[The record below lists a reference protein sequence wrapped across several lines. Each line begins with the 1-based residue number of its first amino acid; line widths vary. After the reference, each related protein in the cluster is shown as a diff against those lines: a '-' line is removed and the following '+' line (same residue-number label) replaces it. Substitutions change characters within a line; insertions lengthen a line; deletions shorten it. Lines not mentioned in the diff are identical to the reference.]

1 MSALGESTGKK
12 LRRHLIAVWSVG
24 AVFVLTM
31 FATRY
36 VEMDVS
42 PVYLAAVMFSTWR
55 GGLGAGLLATALS
68 AVVGA
73 FFFFPPAYSFKV
85 DGEDLL
91 ELGVFTLAALI
102 ISSLSAARERAFARE
117 QAAREEAEAANA
129 VKDEFL
135 AAVSHELRTPLTTI
149 KTLTRVL
156 LRKNPTEEE
165 RREYLEDIASECDRQ
180 IDLVHNLLDLSR
192 VKVGGVEIRSGRV
205 DVGEALQACEK
216 IERAAAA
223 ERNQELVVESASD
236 LPPVRADK
244 SALRRALCAVV
255 ENAIKYTPDGG
266 RIILRARRDEDGG
279 QVAIEVEDTGVGI
292 RAEDLPRI
300 FDRFY
305 RGRAGAGDGAG
316 NLDEQEVPGIG
327 LGLHLASVLVEGM
340 GGSIEA
346 SSRVGHGSTFTLR
359 LPVWRDETDDEANV
373 DEGGWA
379 TSSVKAP
386 AESLASGAVKR
397 EGLPNG

>member
-1 MSALGESTGKK
+1 VSTPGESTGSK
-12 LRRHLIAVWSVG
+12 LRRYLTAVWSVA

-31 FATRY
+31 LATRY

-85 DGEDLL
+85 DGEGVL
-91 ELGVFTLAALI
+91 ELGVFTLAALVV
-102 ISSLSAARERAFARE
+102 SSLSAARERALARE
-117 QAAREEAEAANA
+117 QAARGEAEAANA

-156 LRKNPTEEE
+156 LKKSPTDEE
-165 RREYLEDIASECDRQ
+165 RREYLEDIASECERQ

-192 VKVGGVEIRSGRV
+192 VKVGGVEIRPGRV
-205 DVGEALQACEK
+205 DVGETLLACEK
-216 IERAAAA
+216 IERAGAA
-223 ERNQELVVESASD
+223 ERSQQLVVEAASD
-236 LPPVRADK
+236 LPPARADK

-266 RIILRARRDEDGG
+266 RIILRARRDEGG
-279 QVAIEVEDTGVGI
+279 GRVAIEVEDTGPGI
-292 RAEDLPRI
+292 RAEDLPLI
-300 FDRFY
+300 FERFY
-305 RGRAGAGDGAG
+305 RGRAVAGDGAG
-316 NLDEQEVPGIG
+316 KLDEQEVPGIG
-327 LGLHLASVLVEGM
+327 LGLHLARVLVEGM

-346 SSRVGHGSTFTLR
+346 SSSVGRGSTFTVR
-359 LPVWRDETDDEANV
+359 LAVWR
-373 DEGGWA
+373 
-379 TSSVKAP
+379 
-386 AESLASGAVKR
+386 AELDGDTNDV
-397 EGLPNG
+397 

>member
-1 MSALGESTGKK
+1 MRGMTGESTGEK
-12 LRRHLIAVWSVG
+12 LRRYLIAVWSVA

-31 FATRY
+31 LATRY

-42 PVYLAAVMFSTWR
+42 AVYLAAVMFSAWR

-68 AVVGA
+68 AILGA

-85 DGEDLL
+85 EGEDLL

-102 ISSLSAARERAFARE
+102 ISSLSAARERALALEQQAR
-117 QAAREEAEAANA
+117 REAEAANA

-156 LRKNPTEEE
+156 LKKNPTEEE

-180 IDLVHNLLDLSR
+180 IDLVYNLLDLSR
-192 VKVGGVEIRSGRV
+192 VKVGGLEIRLGQV
-205 DVGEALQACEK
+205 DVVETLRACEK

-223 ERNQELVVESASD
+223 ERNQELVVESTSD
-236 LPPVRADK
+236 LPPVRADQ
-244 SALRRALCAVV
+244 SALRRALCAVI
-255 ENAIKYTPDGG
+255 ENSVKYTPDGG
-266 RIILRARRDEDGG
+266 RITLRASRDEGGG
-279 QVAIEVEDTGVGI
+279 QVAFEVEDTGVGI

-305 RGRAGAGDGAG
+305 RGRVVADDGAG

-327 LGLHLASVLVEGM
+327 LGLHLARVLVEGM

-346 SSRVGHGSTFTLR
+346 SSRVGRGSTFTLR
-359 LPVWRDETDDEANV
+359 LPVWRDEADADESELV
-373 DEGGWA
+373 
-379 TSSVKAP
+379 TSSIITPPENSV
-386 AESLASGAVKR
+386 SGAVKR
-397 EGLPNG
+397 EGLQHG

>member
-1 MSALGESTGKK
+1 MTGANVGGS
-12 LRRHLIAVWSVG
+12 LRRYLTGVWSVA

-36 VEMDVS
+36 VQMDVT

-68 AVVGA
+68 AVLGA

-85 DGEDLL
+85 YGEDLL
-91 ELGVFTLAALI
+91 QLGVFTLAALI
-102 ISSLSAARERAFARE
+102 ISSLSAAREKALALEQEAR
-117 QAAREEAEAANA
+117 REAEAANA

-156 LRKNPTEEE
+156 LKKRTSEEE

-205 DVGEALQACEK
+205 DVGEVLRACAKLVHAE
-216 IERAAAA
+216 AAG
-223 ERNQELVVESASD
+223 RGQDLLLEL
-236 LPPVRADK
+236 LPEVLPVRADH
-244 SALRRALCAVV
+244 SALRRALSAVV

-266 RIILRARRDEDGG
+266 RITLRARPDTGG
-279 QVAIEVEDTGVGI
+279 GLVAVEVEDTGQGI
-292 RAEDLPRI
+292 RAEDLPRV
-300 FDRFY
+300 FERFY
-305 RGRAGAGDGAG
+305 RGRTGAGEA
-316 NLDEQEVPGIG
+316 DEQEVPGIG
-327 LGLHLASVLVEGM
+327 LGLHLARVLVEGM

-346 SSRVGHGSTFTLR
+346 SSRVGRGSLLTVR
-359 LPVWRDETDDEANV
+359 LPVWRDEPAGDDG
-373 DEGGWA
+373 EGRAGLIDA
-379 TSSVKAP
+379 RAGDSTAGSVR
-386 AESLASGAVKR
+386 R
-397 EGLPNG
+397 EGMRDG